1 MSMFFNKGS
10 VGIAAG
16 KIKKLLF
23 AAALTVCCIAQATIV
38 VSAASQ
44 NEIKLE
50 ANGSEASLELYFPQ
64 AAAEEIASM
73 QMSVRVRASS
83 ENVDLEFIPDSGL
96 SSKIVESR
104 YQSGTGTLN
113 IYLAGTD
120 ALFSSYGAT
129 RVGIIKISTSGNN
142 GASATVEVVRDSV
155 RFVRSGE
162 LVSPD
167 SDTDYPDSV
176 ILTASGQSSSGT
188 PTYPEYPNHSD
199 YPDYSV
205 YPNYTD
211 YPAVNYFPNISVS
224 NGDDS
229 YQDDAYEMPE
239 SVPDDGDS
247 VYNADIGGDWYDDYE
262 TEEQDQIGENMNPPD
277 KTALLEALD
286 RAAEY
291 READYTESSYADLK
305 EAVKRANKALS
316 DPYATQD
323 DLDEA
328 LLDIENAI
336 GMLKLKNDIPSGA
349 EGYGKNNDT
358 GIDNVNM
365 GVFGEN
371 IDYSIR
377 DNVNDVQSA
386 DTGEHDGN
394 GNDVQAVQ
402 NGNIVNASDSGS
414 ADNGLFSGN
423 AENGKGSAVL
433 ITVIAAVVVLA
444 AAAVIVL
451 KKIND
456 KKSVSGNHFK
466 K

>member
-10 VGIAAG
+10 VSIAAG
-16 KIKKLLF
+16 KMKKLLC
-23 AAALTVCCIAQATIV
+23 AAALTVFCIAQAAIG
-38 VSAASQ
+38 VSAEAK

-64 AAAEEIASM
+64 AAAEGITSM

-96 SSKIVESR
+96 SSKIAESR
-104 YQSGTGTLN
+104 YQSDTGTLN

-120 ALFSSYGAT
+120 ALFSSYGAA
-129 RVGIIKISTSGNN
+129 RVGIIRISTSGSSA
-142 GASATVEVVRDSV
+142 ASATVAVVRDSV

-167 SDTDYPDSV
+167 SDTDYPASV
-176 ILTASGQSSSGT
+176 TVTAAGQSSSGT
-188 PTYPEYPNHSD
+188 PEYPDHPA
-199 YPDYSV
+199 YPV

-239 SVPDDGDS
+239 AFSNDGDS
-247 VYNADIGGDWYDDYE
+247 GYNADIGDDWYDDNE
-262 TEEQDQIGENMNPPD
+262 LEEQDQIGENMNPPD
-277 KTALLEALD
+277 KTALLEALS

-305 EAVKRANKALS
+305 EAVKKANKALS

-323 DLDEA
+323 DIDEA

-358 GIDNVNM
+358 DNASVNM

-377 DNVNDVQSA
+377 DDRHTNDGQSA
-386 DTGEHDGN
+386 DTGGHDGS
-394 GNDVQAVQ
+394 GSDAQAAQ
-402 NGNIVNASDSGS
+402 NGNIVNASDGGS
-414 ADNGLFSGN
+414 AGNGLFSGN
-423 AENGKGSAVL
+423 AKNGKVSVIL
-433 ITVIAAVVVLA
+433 IIVIAAAVVL

-466 K
+466 N